1 MSSNQKGTAK
11 PYVKFISGSATG
23 VTGSAHL
30 VRFKNYGILLDC
42 GLEQGHDI
50 MTDYQANKDFLHK
63 IRVKD
68 IQYIILSHCH
78 IDHSGLIP
86 ALFAKGCQAHVY
98 VPVGSKP
105 LLRLLWADSLKIH
118 QSDCL
123 KLQKKHGHNFAP
135 FFTENDIDIALG
147 RCIEINLDEETA
159 LNQDV
164 KFKYLSA
171 GHIIYSAQ
179 IYLELHQGYQ
189 IYRVGYTGDIGG
201 LTPRPF
207 VLSRQSMPFCNL
219 MIGECT
225 YNTPTRPNN
234 AKDRDKDIEKI
245 AAVVQDSSKVLFPT
259 FSLQRTQ
266 ELLQVL
272 YTMWKYKWLDNSI
285 QIYLDSPLASR
296 INDAWPETTIWKT
309 INKNWPNLHVIQDP
323 EDSRVLQASSQRC
336 IIISASGFL
345 NGGRILGHLTTALPD
360 PKATVMFIGYA
371 GENNLASKIKANE
384 PVVEINGAWV
394 ENKAKIVELRS
405 FSSHASYEE
414 LMAYYTEIP
423 YNKICLVHGE
433 MNGKVE
439 FAKSLKDMLTFNGKS
454 SRVIAVN
461 ADTKIYI

>member
-78 IDHSGLIP
+78 VDHSGLIP

-98 VPVGSKP
+98 VPAGSTP

-123 KLQKKHGHNFAP
+123 KLQKKHGRKFAP
-135 FFTENDIDIALG
+135 FFTEDDIDTALG
-147 RCIEINLDEETA
+147 RCIEIGFNEETA

-164 KFKYLSA
+164 KFEYFSA

-207 VLSRQSMPFCNL
+207 TLSRQSMPFCDL
-219 MIGECT
+219 TIGECT
-225 YNTPTRPNN
+225 YNTPTRPNSV
-234 AKDRDKDIEKI
+234 KDRPKDVEKI
-245 AAVVQDSSKVLFPT
+245 ISVVNESHKILFPC

-266 ELLQVL
+266 ELLLNL
-272 YTMWKYKWLDNSI
+272 YMLWEMKDLPDI
-285 QIYLDSPLASR
+285 PVYLDSPLAIKICNLWPDVELWDDVMNWKNLKF
-296 INDAWPETTIWKT
+296 INEVA
-309 INKNWPNLHVIQDP
+309 
-323 EDSRVLQASSQRC
+323 DSKALQMSNEHC
-336 IIISASGFL
+336 IIVSASGFL
-345 NGGRILGHLTTALPD
+345 NGGRVLSHL
-360 PKATVMFIGYA
+360 ATVLPNGNNTIMFIGYA
-371 GENNLASKIKANE
+371 GEQNLASRIKANE
-384 PVVEINGAWV
+384 PFVEVNSVVI

-439 FAKSLKDMLTFNGKS
+439 FAKTLKNKLASNGKS
-454 SRVIAVN
+454 ARVIAVN

>member
-78 IDHSGLIP
+78 VDHSGLIP

-98 VPVGSKP
+98 VPTGSIP

-123 KLQKKHGHNFAP
+123 KLQKKHGRKFAP
-135 FFTENDIDIALG
+135 FFTEDDIDTALG
-147 RCIEINLDEETA
+147 RCIEIGFNEETA

-164 KFKYLSA
+164 KFEYFSA

-207 VLSRQSMPFCNL
+207 TTPRQSMPFCNL
-219 MIGECT
+219 TIGECT
-225 YNTPTRPNN
+225 YNTPTRPNSV
-234 AKDRDKDIEKI
+234 KDRPKDVEKI
-245 AAVVQDSSKVLFPT
+245 ISVVNESHKILFPC

-266 ELLQVL
+266 ELLLNL
-272 YTMWKYKWLDNSI
+272 YMLWEMKDLPDI
-285 QIYLDSPLASR
+285 PVYLDSPLAIKICNLWPDVELWDEVMNWKNLKF
-296 INDAWPETTIWKT
+296 INEVT
-309 INKNWPNLHVIQDP
+309 
-323 EDSRVLQASSQRC
+323 DSKALQMSNEHC
-336 IIISASGFL
+336 IIVSASGFL
-345 NGGRILGHLTTALPD
+345 NGGRVLSHLTTVLPNGNN
-360 PKATVMFIGYA
+360 TIMFIGYA
-371 GENNLASKIKANE
+371 GEQNLASRIKANE
-384 PVVEINGAWV
+384 PFVEVNGVVI

-414 LMAYYTEIP
+414 LMDYYTEIP

-439 FAKSLKDMLTFNGKS
+439 FAKTLKNKLASNGKS
-454 SRVIAVN
+454 ARVIAVN

>member
-78 IDHSGLIP
+78 VDHSGLIP

-98 VPVGSKP
+98 VPTGSIP
-105 LLRLLWADSLKIH
+105 LLRILWADSLKIH

-123 KLQKKHGHNFAP
+123 KLQKKHGRKFAP
-135 FFTENDIDIALG
+135 FFTEDDVDTALG
-147 RCIEINLDEETA
+147 RCIEIGFNEETA

-164 KFKYLSA
+164 KFEYFSA

-207 VLSRQSMPFCNL
+207 TTPRQSMPFCNL
-219 MIGECT
+219 TIGECT
-225 YNTPTRPNN
+225 YNTPTRPNSV
-234 AKDRDKDIEKI
+234 KDRPKDVEKI
-245 AAVVQDSSKVLFPT
+245 ISVVNESHKILFPC

-266 ELLQVL
+266 ELLLNL
-272 YTMWKYKWLDNSI
+272 YMLWEMKDLPDI
-285 QIYLDSPLASR
+285 PVYLDSPLA
-296 INDAWPETTIWKT
+296 IKICNMWPDIELWDEVMNWK
-309 INKNWPNLHVIQDP
+309 NLKFISEVT
-323 EDSRVLQASSQRC
+323 DSKSLQMSNEHC
-336 IIISASGFL
+336 IIVSASGFL
-345 NGGRILGHLTTALPD
+345 NGGRVLNHLTTVLPNENN
-360 PKATVMFIGYA
+360 TIMFIGYA
-371 GENNLASKIKANE
+371 GEQNLASRIKSNE
-384 PVVEINGAWV
+384 PFVEVNGVVI

-414 LMAYYTEIP
+414 LMDYYTEIP

-439 FAKSLKDMLTFNGKS
+439 FAKTLKDKLASNGKS
-454 SRVIAVN
+454 ARVIAVN

>member
-30 VRFKNYGILLDC
+30 IRFKNYGILLDC

-50 MTDYQANKDFLHK
+50 MTDYQANKNFLHK

-78 IDHSGLIP
+78 VDHSGLIP

-98 VPVGSKP
+98 VPTGSIP

-123 KLQKKHGHNFAP
+123 KLQKKHGRKFAP
-135 FFTENDIDIALG
+135 FFTEDDIDTALG
-147 RCIEINLDEETA
+147 RCIEIGFNEETA

-164 KFKYLSA
+164 KFEYFSA

-189 IYRVGYTGDIGG
+189 IYRVGYSGDVGG

-207 VLSRQSMPFCNL
+207 TMPRQSMPFCDL

-225 YNTPTRPNN
+225 YNTPTRPNSI
-234 AKDRDKDIEKI
+234 KDRPKDVEKI
-245 AAVVQDSSKVLFPT
+245 ISVVNESHKILFPC

-266 ELLQVL
+266 ELLLNL
-272 YTMWKYKWLDNSI
+272 YMLWEMKDLPDI
-285 QIYLDSPLASR
+285 PVYLDSPLAIKICNLWPDVELWDDVMNWKNLKF
-296 INDAWPETTIWKT
+296 INEVT
-309 INKNWPNLHVIQDP
+309 
-323 EDSRVLQASSQRC
+323 DSKALQMSNEHC
-336 IIISASGFL
+336 IIVSASGFL
-345 NGGRILGHLTTALPD
+345 NGGRVLSHLTTVLPNGNN
-360 PKATVMFIGYA
+360 TIMFIGYA
-371 GENNLASKIKANE
+371 GEQNLASRIKANE
-384 PVVEINGAWV
+384 PFVEVNSVVI

-439 FAKSLKDMLTFNGKS
+439 FAKTLKNKLASNGKS
-454 SRVIAVN
+454 ARVIAVN

>member
-78 IDHSGLIP
+78 VDHSGLIP

-98 VPVGSKP
+98 VPTGSIP
-105 LLRLLWADSLKIH
+105 LLRLLWGDSLKIH

-123 KLQKKHGHNFAP
+123 KLQKKHGRKFAP
-135 FFTENDIDIALG
+135 FFTEDDIDTALG
-147 RCIEINLDEETA
+147 RCIEIGFNEETA

-164 KFKYLSA
+164 KFEYLSA
-171 GHIIYSAQ
+171 GHILYSAQ

-189 IYRVGYTGDIGG
+189 VYRVGYTGDIGG
-201 LTPRPF
+201 FTPRPF
-207 VLSRQSMPFCNL
+207 TTPRQSMPFCDL
-219 MIGECT
+219 TIGECT
-225 YNTPTRPNN
+225 YNTPTRPNSV
-234 AKDRDKDIEKI
+234 KDRPKDVEKI
-245 AAVVQDSSKVLFPT
+245 ISVINESHKILFPC

-266 ELLQVL
+266 ELLLNL
-272 YTMWKYKWLDNSI
+272 YMLWDMKDLPDI
-285 QIYLDSPLASR
+285 PVYLDSPLA
-296 INDAWPETTIWKT
+296 IKICNMWPDIELWDEVMNWK
-309 INKNWPNLHVIQDP
+309 NLKFISEVT
-323 EDSRVLQASSQRC
+323 DSKALQMSNEHC
-336 IIISASGFL
+336 IIVSASGFL
-345 NGGRILGHLTTALPD
+345 NGGRVLNHLTTVLPN
-360 PKATVMFIGYA
+360 KNNTIMFIGYA
-371 GENNLASKIKANE
+371 GENNLASRIKSNE
-384 PVVEINGAWV
+384 PFVEVNGVVI

-405 FSSHASYEE
+405 FSSHARYEE
-414 LMAYYTEIP
+414 LMDYYTEIP

-433 MNGKVE
+433 MNGKVA
-439 FAKSLKDMLTFNGKS
+439 FAKSLKNKLASNGKS
-454 SRVIAVN
+454 ARVIAVN

>member
-11 PYVKFISGSATG
+11 PYVKFISGSATS

-78 IDHSGLIP
+78 VDHSGLIP

-98 VPVGSKP
+98 VPTGSTP

-123 KLQKKHGHNFAP
+123 KLQKKHGHKFAP
-135 FFTENDIDIALG
+135 FFTEDDIDTALG
-147 RCIEINLDEETA
+147 RCIEIGFNEETA

-164 KFKYLSA
+164 KFEYLSA
-171 GHIIYSAQ
+171 GHILYSAQ

-201 LTPRPF
+201 FTPRPF
-207 VLSRQSMPFCNL
+207 TTPRQSMPFCDL
-219 MIGECT
+219 TIGECT
-225 YNTPTRPNN
+225 YNTPTRPNSV
-234 AKDRDKDIEKI
+234 KDRPKDVEKI
-245 AAVVQDSSKVLFPT
+245 ISVVNESHKILFPC

-266 ELLQVL
+266 ELLLNL
-272 YTMWKYKWLDNSI
+272 YKLWEMKDLPDI
-285 QIYLDSPLASR
+285 PVYLDSPLA
-296 INDAWPETTIWKT
+296 IKICNMWPDIELWDDVMNWK
-309 INKNWPNLHVIQDP
+309 NLKFVNEIT
-323 EDSRVLQASSQRC
+323 DSKALQMSNEHC
-336 IIISASGFL
+336 IIVSASGFL
-345 NGGRILGHLTTALPD
+345 NGGRVLSHLTTVLPNGNN
-360 PKATVMFIGYA
+360 TIMFIGYA
-371 GENNLASKIKANE
+371 GEQNLASRIKANE
-384 PVVEINGAWV
+384 PFVEVNGVVI

-414 LMAYYTEIP
+414 LMDYYTEIP

-439 FAKSLKDMLTFNGKS
+439 FAKALKDKLASYGKS
-454 SRVIAVN
+454 ARVIAVN

>member
-78 IDHSGLIP
+78 VDHSGLIP

-98 VPVGSKP
+98 VPTGSIP

-123 KLQKKHGHNFAP
+123 KLQKKHGRKFAP
-135 FFTENDIDIALG
+135 FFTEDDIDTALG
-147 RCIEINLDEETA
+147 RCIEIGFNEETA

-164 KFKYLSA
+164 KFEYLSA

-179 IYLELHQGYQ
+179 VYLELHQGYQ

-201 LTPRPF
+201 ITPRPF
-207 VLSRQSMPFCNL
+207 TTPRQSMPFCNL
-219 MIGECT
+219 TIGECT
-225 YNTPTRPNN
+225 YNTPTRPNSV
-234 AKDRDKDIEKI
+234 KDRPKDVEKI
-245 AAVVQDSSKVLFPT
+245 ISVVNESHKILFPC

-266 ELLQVL
+266 ELLLNL
-272 YTMWKYKWLDNSI
+272 YMLWEMKDLPDI
-285 QIYLDSPLASR
+285 PVYLDSPLAIKICNMWPDVELWDEVMNWKNLKF
-296 INDAWPETTIWKT
+296 INEVT
-309 INKNWPNLHVIQDP
+309 
-323 EDSRVLQASSQRC
+323 DSKALQMSNEHC
-336 IIISASGFL
+336 IIVSASGFL
-345 NGGRILGHLTTALPD
+345 NGGRVLSHLTTVLPNQNN
-360 PKATVMFIGYA
+360 TIMFIGYA

-384 PVVEINGAWV
+384 PVVEVNGVLV

-414 LMAYYTEIP
+414 LMDYYTEIP

-439 FAKSLKDMLTFNGKS
+439 FAKALKNKLASNGKS
-454 SRVIAVN
+454 ARVIAVN

>member
-78 IDHSGLIP
+78 VDHSGLIP

-98 VPVGSKP
+98 VPTGSIP

-123 KLQKKHGHNFAP
+123 KLQKKHGRKFAP
-135 FFTENDIDIALG
+135 FFTEDDIDTALR
-147 RCIEINLDEETA
+147 RCIEINFNEEIA

-164 KFKYLSA
+164 KFEYLSA
-171 GHIIYSAQ
+171 GHILYSAQ

-201 LTPRPF
+201 FTPRPF
-207 VLSRQSMPFCNL
+207 TTPRQSMPFCDL
-219 MIGECT
+219 TIGECT
-225 YNTPTRPNN
+225 YNTPTRPNSV
-234 AKDRDKDIEKI
+234 KDRPKDVEKI
-245 AAVVQDSSKVLFPT
+245 ISVVNESHKILFPC

-266 ELLQVL
+266 ELLLNL
-272 YTMWKYKWLDNSI
+272 YMLWEMKDLPDI
-285 QIYLDSPLASR
+285 PVYLDSPLAIKICNMWPDVELWDEVMNWKNLKF
-296 INDAWPETTIWKT
+296 INEVT
-309 INKNWPNLHVIQDP
+309 
-323 EDSRVLQASSQRC
+323 DSKALQMSNEHC
-336 IIISASGFL
+336 IIVSASGFL
-345 NGGRILGHLTTALPD
+345 NGGRVLSHLTTVLPNGNN
-360 PKATVMFIGYA
+360 TIMFIGYA
-371 GENNLASKIKANE
+371 GEQNLASRIKANE
-384 PVVEINGAWV
+384 PFVEVNGVVI

-439 FAKSLKDMLTFNGKS
+439 FAKTLKDKLASNGKS
-454 SRVIAVN
+454 ARVIAVN

>member
-78 IDHSGLIP
+78 VDHSGLIP

-98 VPVGSKP
+98 VPTGSIP

-123 KLQKKHGHNFAP
+123 KLQKKHGRKFAP
-135 FFTENDIDIALG
+135 FFTEDDVDTALG
-147 RCIEINLDEETA
+147 RCIEIGFNEEIA

-164 KFKYLSA
+164 KFEYLSA

-201 LTPRPF
+201 FTPRPF
-207 VLSRQSMPFCNL
+207 TAPRQSMPFCDL
-219 MIGECT
+219 TIGECT
-225 YNTPTRPNN
+225 YNTPTRPNSV
-234 AKDRDKDIEKI
+234 KDRPKDVEKI
-245 AAVVQDSSKVLFPT
+245 ISVVNESHKILFPC

-266 ELLQVL
+266 ELLLNL
-272 YTMWKYKWLDNSI
+272 YMLWEMKDLPDI
-285 QIYLDSPLASR
+285 PVYLDSPLA
-296 INDAWPETTIWKT
+296 IKICNMWPDVELWDDVMNWK
-309 INKNWPNLHVIQDP
+309 NLKFISEVT
-323 EDSRVLQASSQRC
+323 DSKALQMSNEHC
-336 IIISASGFL
+336 IIVSASGFL
-345 NGGRILGHLTTALPD
+345 NGGRVLSHLTTVLPNENN
-360 PKATVMFIGYA
+360 TIMFIGYA

-384 PVVEINGAWV
+384 PVVEINGVLV

-414 LMAYYTEIP
+414 LMDYYTEIP

-433 MNGKVE
+433 KNGKVE
-439 FAKSLKDMLTFNGKS
+439 FAKTLKDKLASNGKS
-454 SRVIAVN
+454 ARVIAVN

>member
-11 PYVKFISGSATG
+11 PYAKFISGSATG

-78 IDHSGLIP
+78 VDHSGLIP

-98 VPVGSKP
+98 VPTGSTH

-123 KLQKKHGHNFAP
+123 KLQKKHGRKFAP
-135 FFTENDIDIALG
+135 FFTEDDIDTALG
-147 RCIEINLDEETA
+147 RCIEIGFNEETA

-164 KFKYLSA
+164 KFEYLSA

-201 LTPRPF
+201 ITPRPF
-207 VLSRQSMPFCNL
+207 TAPRQPMPFCNL

-225 YNTPTRPNN
+225 YNTPTRPNSV
-234 AKDRDKDIEKI
+234 KDRPKDVEKI
-245 AAVVQDSSKVLFPT
+245 ISVVNESHKILFPC

-266 ELLQVL
+266 ELLLNL
-272 YTMWKYKWLDNSI
+272 YMLWEMKDLPDI
-285 QIYLDSPLASR
+285 PVYLDSPLAIKICNIWPDVELWDDVMNWKNLKF
-296 INDAWPETTIWKT
+296 INEVT
-309 INKNWPNLHVIQDP
+309 
-323 EDSRVLQASSQRC
+323 DSKALQMSNEHC

-345 NGGRILGHLTTALPD
+345 NGGRVLNHLTTVLPNENN
-360 PKATVMFIGYA
+360 TIMFIGYA
-371 GENNLASKIKANE
+371 GEQNLASRIKANE
-384 PVVEINGAWV
+384 PFVEVNGVVI

-414 LMAYYTEIP
+414 LMDYYTEIP

-439 FAKSLKDMLTFNGKS
+439 FAKTLKDKLASNGKS
-454 SRVIAVN
+454 ARVIAVN

>member
-78 IDHSGLIP
+78 VDHSGLIP

-98 VPVGSKP
+98 VPTGSIP

-123 KLQKKHGHNFAP
+123 KLQKKHGGKFAP
-135 FFTENDIDIALG
+135 FFTEDDIDTALG
-147 RCIEINLDEETA
+147 RCIEIGFNEETA

-164 KFKYLSA
+164 KFEYLSA
-171 GHIIYSAQ
+171 EHIIYSAQ

-201 LTPRPF
+201 ITPRPF
-207 VLSRQSMPFCNL
+207 TTPRQPMPFCNL
-219 MIGECT
+219 MVGECT
-225 YNTPTRPNN
+225 YNVPTRPNSV
-234 AKDRDKDIEKI
+234 KDRTKDVEKI
-245 AAVVQDSSKVLFPT
+245 ISVVNESHKILFPC

-266 ELLQVL
+266 ELLLNL
-272 YTMWKYKWLDNSI
+272 YMLWEMKDLPDI
-285 QIYLDSPLASR
+285 PVYLDSPLAIKICNLWPDVELWDDVMNWKNLKF
-296 INDAWPETTIWKT
+296 INEVT
-309 INKNWPNLHVIQDP
+309 
-323 EDSRVLQASSQRC
+323 DSKALQMSNEHC
-336 IIISASGFL
+336 IIVSASGFL
-345 NGGRILGHLTTALPD
+345 NGGRVLSHL
-360 PKATVMFIGYA
+360 ATVLPNQNNTIMFIGYS

-384 PVVEINGAWV
+384 PVVEVNGVLV

-414 LMAYYTEIP
+414 LMDYYTEIL

-439 FAKSLKDMLTFNGKS
+439 FAKTLKDKLASNGKS
-454 SRVIAVN
+454 ARVIAVN

>member
-78 IDHSGLIP
+78 VDHSGLIP

-98 VPVGSKP
+98 VPTGSIP

-123 KLQKKHGHNFAP
+123 KLQKKHGRKFAP
-135 FFTENDIDIALG
+135 FFTEDDVDTALS
-147 RCIEINLDEETA
+147 RCIEINFNEETA
-159 LNQDV
+159 LNQAV
-164 KFKYLSA
+164 KFEYLSA
-171 GHIIYSAQ
+171 GHILYSAQ

-201 LTPRPF
+201 FTPRPF
-207 VLSRQSMPFCNL
+207 TTPRQSMPFCDL
-219 MIGECT
+219 TIGECT
-225 YNTPTRPNN
+225 YNTPTRPNSV
-234 AKDRDKDIEKI
+234 KDRPKDIEKI
-245 AAVVQDSSKVLFPT
+245 ISVVNESHKILFPC

-266 ELLQVL
+266 ELLLNL
-272 YTMWKYKWLDNSI
+272 YMLWEMKDLPDI
-285 QIYLDSPLASR
+285 PVYLDSPLA
-296 INDAWPETTIWKT
+296 IKICNMWPDVELWDDVMNWK
-309 INKNWPNLHVIQDP
+309 NLKFVNEIT
-323 EDSRVLQASSQRC
+323 DSKALQMSNEHC
-336 IIISASGFL
+336 IIVSASGFL
-345 NGGRILGHLTTALPD
+345 NGGRVLNHLTTVLPNENN
-360 PKATVMFIGYA
+360 TIMFIGYA

-384 PVVEINGAWV
+384 PFVEVNGVVI

-414 LMAYYTEIP
+414 LIDYYTEIP

-439 FAKSLKDMLTFNGKS
+439 FAKALKDKLASNGKS
-454 SRVIAVN
+454 ARVIAVN

>member
-78 IDHSGLIP
+78 VDHSGLIP

-98 VPVGSKP
+98 VPAGSTP

-123 KLQKKHGHNFAP
+123 KLQKKHGRKFAP
-135 FFTENDIDIALG
+135 FFTEDDIDTALG
-147 RCIEINLDEETA
+147 RCIEIGFNEETA

-164 KFKYLSA
+164 KFEYFSA

-207 VLSRQSMPFCNL
+207 TLSRQSMPFCDL
-219 MIGECT
+219 TIGECT
-225 YNTPTRPNN
+225 YNTPTRPNSV
-234 AKDRDKDIEKI
+234 KDRPKDVEKI
-245 AAVVQDSSKVLFPT
+245 ISVVNESHKILFPC

-266 ELLQVL
+266 ELLLNL
-272 YTMWKYKWLDNSI
+272 YMLWEMKDLPDI
-285 QIYLDSPLASR
+285 PVYLDSPLAIKICNLWPDVELWDDVMNWKNLKF
-296 INDAWPETTIWKT
+296 INEVT
-309 INKNWPNLHVIQDP
+309 
-323 EDSRVLQASSQRC
+323 DSKALQMSNEHC
-336 IIISASGFL
+336 IIVSASGFL
-345 NGGRILGHLTTALPD
+345 NGGRVLSHLTTVLPNGNN
-360 PKATVMFIGYA
+360 TIMFIGYA
-371 GENNLASKIKANE
+371 GEQNLASRIKANE
-384 PVVEINGAWV
+384 PFVEVNSVVI

-439 FAKSLKDMLTFNGKS
+439 FAKTLKNKLASNGKS
-454 SRVIAVN
+454 ARVIAVN

>member
-1 MSSNQKGTAK
+1 MTSNQKGTAK

-78 IDHSGLIP
+78 VDHSGLIP

-98 VPVGSKP
+98 VPIGSTP

-123 KLQKKHGHNFAP
+123 KLQKKHGRKFAP
-135 FFTENDIDIALG
+135 FFTEDDIDTALG
-147 RCIEINLDEETA
+147 RCIEIGFNEETA

-164 KFKYLSA
+164 KFEYFSA

-201 LTPRPF
+201 FTPRPF
-207 VLSRQSMPFCNL
+207 TIPRQSMPFCDL
-219 MIGECT
+219 TIGECT
-225 YNTPTRPNN
+225 YNTPTRPNSV
-234 AKDRDKDIEKI
+234 KDRPKDVEKI
-245 AAVVQDSSKVLFPT
+245 ITVVNESHKILFPC

-266 ELLQVL
+266 ELLLNL
-272 YTMWKYKWLDNSI
+272 YMLWEMKDLPDI
-285 QIYLDSPLASR
+285 PVYLDSPLAIKICNLWPDVELWDEVMNWKNLKF
-296 INDAWPETTIWKT
+296 INEVT
-309 INKNWPNLHVIQDP
+309 
-323 EDSRVLQASSQRC
+323 DSKALQMSNEHC
-336 IIISASGFL
+336 IIVSASGFL
-345 NGGRILGHLTTALPD
+345 NGGRVLSHLTTVLPNGNN
-360 PKATVMFIGYA
+360 TIMFIGYA
-371 GENNLASKIKANE
+371 GEQNLASRIKANE
-384 PVVEINGAWV
+384 PFVEVNGVVI

-414 LMAYYTEIP
+414 LMDYYTEIP

-439 FAKSLKDMLTFNGKS
+439 FAKTLKDKLASNGKS
-454 SRVIAVN
+454 ARVIAVN

>member
-78 IDHSGLIP
+78 VDHSGLIP

-98 VPVGSKP
+98 VPTGSIP

-123 KLQKKHGHNFAP
+123 KLQKKHGRKFAP
-135 FFTENDIDIALG
+135 FFTEDDIDTALG
-147 RCIEINLDEETA
+147 RCIEIGFNEETA

-164 KFKYLSA
+164 KFEYLSA

-179 IYLELHQGYQ
+179 IYLELRQGYQ
-189 IYRVGYTGDIGG
+189 VYRVGYSGDVGG

-225 YNTPTRPNN
+225 YNTPTRPNSV
-234 AKDRDKDIEKI
+234 KDRPKDVEKI
-245 AAVVQDSSKVLFPT
+245 ISVVNESHKILFPC

-266 ELLQVL
+266 ELLLNL
-272 YTMWKYKWLDNSI
+272 YMLWEMKDLPDI
-285 QIYLDSPLASR
+285 PVYLDSPLA
-296 INDAWPETTIWKT
+296 IKICNMWPDVELWDDVMNWK
-309 INKNWPNLHVIQDP
+309 NLKFVNEIT
-323 EDSRVLQASSQRC
+323 DSKALQMSNEHC
-336 IIISASGFL
+336 IIVSASGFL
-345 NGGRILGHLTTALPD
+345 NGGRVLSHLTTVLPNGNN
-360 PKATVMFIGYA
+360 TIMFIGYA
-371 GENNLASKIKANE
+371 GEQNLASRIKANE
-384 PVVEINGAWV
+384 PFVEVNGVVI

-414 LMAYYTEIP
+414 LMDYYTEIP

-439 FAKSLKDMLTFNGKS
+439 FAKTLKDKLASNGKS
-454 SRVIAVN
+454 ARVIAVN

>member
-30 VRFKNYGILLDC
+30 VRFENYGILLDC

-68 IQYIILSHCH
+68 IHYIILSHCH
-78 IDHSGLIP
+78 VDHSGLIP

-98 VPVGSKP
+98 VPTGSVP

-123 KLQKKHGHNFAP
+123 KLQKKHGRKFAP
-135 FFTENDIDIALG
+135 FFTEDDIDTALG
-147 RCIEINLDEETA
+147 RCIEIGFNEETA

-164 KFKYLSA
+164 KFEYLSA

-201 LTPRPF
+201 FTPRPF
-207 VLSRQSMPFCNL
+207 TVPRQSMPFCNL
-219 MIGECT
+219 TIGECT
-225 YNTPTRPNN
+225 YNTPTRPNSV
-234 AKDRDKDIEKI
+234 KDRPKDVEKI
-245 AAVVQDSSKVLFPT
+245 ISVVNESHKILFPC

-266 ELLQVL
+266 ELLLNL
-272 YTMWKYKWLDNSI
+272 YMLWEMKDLPDI
-285 QIYLDSPLASR
+285 PVYLDSPLA
-296 INDAWPETTIWKT
+296 IKICNMWPDVELWDDVMNWK
-309 INKNWPNLHVIQDP
+309 NLKFVNEIT
-323 EDSRVLQASSQRC
+323 DSKALQMSNEHC
-336 IIISASGFL
+336 IIVSASGFL
-345 NGGRILGHLTTALPD
+345 NGGRVLSHLTTVLPNQNN
-360 PKATVMFIGYA
+360 TIMFIGYA
-371 GENNLASKIKANE
+371 GEQNLASRIKSNE
-384 PVVEINGAWV
+384 PFVEVNGVVI

-414 LMAYYTEIP
+414 LMDYYTEIP

-439 FAKSLKDMLTFNGKS
+439 FAKALKDKLASNGKS
-454 SRVIAVN
+454 ARVIAVN

>member
-68 IQYIILSHCH
+68 IHYIILSHCH
-78 IDHSGLIP
+78 VDHSGLIP

-98 VPVGSKP
+98 VPTGLIP

-123 KLQKKHGHNFAP
+123 KLQKKHGRKFAP
-135 FFTENDIDIALG
+135 FFTEDDVDTALG
-147 RCIEINLDEETA
+147 RCIEINFNEETA

-164 KFKYLSA
+164 KFEYFSA
-171 GHIIYSAQ
+171 GHILYSAQ

-201 LTPRPF
+201 FTPRPF
-207 VLSRQSMPFCNL
+207 TTPRQSMPFCDL
-219 MIGECT
+219 TIGECT
-225 YNTPTRPNN
+225 YNTPTRPNSV
-234 AKDRDKDIEKI
+234 KDRPKDIEKI
-245 AAVVQDSSKVLFPT
+245 ISVVNESHKILFPC

-266 ELLQVL
+266 ELLLNL
-272 YTMWKYKWLDNSI
+272 YMLWEMKDLPDI
-285 QIYLDSPLASR
+285 PVYLDSPLA
-296 INDAWPETTIWKT
+296 IKICNMWPDVELWDDVMNWK
-309 INKNWPNLHVIQDP
+309 NLKFVNEIT
-323 EDSRVLQASSQRC
+323 DSKALQMSDEHC
-336 IIISASGFL
+336 IIVSASGFL
-345 NGGRILGHLTTALPD
+345 NGGRVLSHLTTVLPNENN
-360 PKATVMFIGYA
+360 TIMFIGYA

-384 PVVEINGAWV
+384 PIVEVNGVLV

-414 LMAYYTEIP
+414 LMEYYTEIP

-439 FAKSLKDMLTFNGKS
+439 FAKALKDKLASNGKS
-454 SRVIAVN
+454 ARVIAVN

>member
-78 IDHSGLIP
+78 VDHSGLIP

-98 VPVGSKP
+98 VPTGSIP

-123 KLQKKHGHNFAP
+123 KLQKKHGRKFAP
-135 FFTENDIDIALG
+135 FFTEDDIDTALR
-147 RCIEINLDEETA
+147 RCIEINFNEEIA

-164 KFKYLSA
+164 KFEYLSA
-171 GHIIYSAQ
+171 GHILYSAQ

-201 LTPRPF
+201 FTPRPF
-207 VLSRQSMPFCNL
+207 TTPRQSMPFCDL
-219 MIGECT
+219 TIGECT
-225 YNTPTRPNN
+225 YNTPTRPNSV
-234 AKDRDKDIEKI
+234 KDRPKDVEKI
-245 AAVVQDSSKVLFPT
+245 ISVVNESHKILFPC

-266 ELLQVL
+266 ELLLNL
-272 YTMWKYKWLDNSI
+272 YMLWEMKDLPDI
-285 QIYLDSPLASR
+285 PVYLDSPLAIKICNMWPDVELWDEVMNWKNLKF
-296 INDAWPETTIWKT
+296 INEVT
-309 INKNWPNLHVIQDP
+309 
-323 EDSRVLQASSQRC
+323 DSKALQMSNEHC
-336 IIISASGFL
+336 IIVSASGFL
-345 NGGRILGHLTTALPD
+345 NGGRVLSHLTTVLPNGNN
-360 PKATVMFIGYA
+360 TIMFIGYA
-371 GENNLASKIKANE
+371 GEQNLASRIKANE
-384 PVVEINGAWV
+384 PFVEVNGVVI

-414 LMAYYTEIP
+414 LMDYYTEIP

-439 FAKSLKDMLTFNGKS
+439 FAKTLKDKLASNGKS
-454 SRVIAVN
+454 ARVIAVN

>member
-78 IDHSGLIP
+78 VDHSGLIP

-98 VPVGSKP
+98 VPTGSIP

-123 KLQKKHGHNFAP
+123 KLQKKHGRKFAP
-135 FFTENDIDIALG
+135 FFTEDDIDTALR
-147 RCIEINLDEETA
+147 RCIEINFNEEIA

-164 KFKYLSA
+164 KFEYLSA
-171 GHIIYSAQ
+171 GHILYSAQ

-201 LTPRPF
+201 FTPRPF
-207 VLSRQSMPFCNL
+207 TTPRQSMPFCDL
-219 MIGECT
+219 TIGECT
-225 YNTPTRPNN
+225 YNTPTRPNSV
-234 AKDRDKDIEKI
+234 KDRPKDVEKI
-245 AAVVQDSSKVLFPT
+245 ISVVNESHKILFPC

-266 ELLQVL
+266 ELLLNL
-272 YTMWKYKWLDNSI
+272 YMLWEMKDLPDI
-285 QIYLDSPLASR
+285 PVYLDSPLA
-296 INDAWPETTIWKT
+296 IKICNMWPDIELWDEVMNWK
-309 INKNWPNLHVIQDP
+309 NLKFISEVT
-323 EDSRVLQASSQRC
+323 DSKSLQMSNEHC
-336 IIISASGFL
+336 IIVSASGFL
-345 NGGRILGHLTTALPD
+345 NGGRVLNHLTTVLPN
-360 PKATVMFIGYA
+360 KNNTIMFIGYA
-371 GENNLASKIKANE
+371 GEQNLASRIKSNE
-384 PVVEINGAWV
+384 PFVEVNGVVI

-414 LMAYYTEIP
+414 LMDYYTEIP

-439 FAKSLKDMLTFNGKS
+439 FAKALKDKLASNGKS
-454 SRVIAVN
+454 ARVIAVN

>member
-68 IQYIILSHCH
+68 IHYIILSHCH
-78 IDHSGLIP
+78 VDHSGLIP

-98 VPVGSKP
+98 VPTGSIP

-123 KLQKKHGHNFAP
+123 KLQKKHGRKFAP
-135 FFTENDIDIALG
+135 FFTEDDIDTALG
-147 RCIEINLDEETA
+147 RCIEIGFNEETA

-164 KFKYLSA
+164 KFEYLSA

-201 LTPRPF
+201 FTPRPF
-207 VLSRQSMPFCNL
+207 TVPRQSMPFCNL
-219 MIGECT
+219 TIGECT
-225 YNTPTRPNN
+225 YNTPTRPNSV
-234 AKDRDKDIEKI
+234 KDRPKDVEKI
-245 AAVVQDSSKVLFPT
+245 ISVVNESHKILFPC

-266 ELLQVL
+266 ELLLNL
-272 YTMWKYKWLDNSI
+272 YMLWEMKDLPDI
-285 QIYLDSPLASR
+285 PVYLDSPLA
-296 INDAWPETTIWKT
+296 IKICNMWPDVELWDDVMNWK
-309 INKNWPNLHVIQDP
+309 NLKFVNEIT
-323 EDSRVLQASSQRC
+323 DSKALQMSDEHC
-336 IIISASGFL
+336 IIVSASGFL
-345 NGGRILGHLTTALPD
+345 NGGRVLNHLTTVLPNQNN
-360 PKATVMFIGYA
+360 TIMFIGYA
-371 GENNLASKIKANE
+371 GEQNLASRIKSNE
-384 PVVEINGAWV
+384 PFVEVNGVVI

-414 LMAYYTEIP
+414 LMGYYTEIP

-439 FAKSLKDMLTFNGKS
+439 FAKSLKNKLASNGKS
-454 SRVIAVN
+454 ARVIAVN

>member
-78 IDHSGLIP
+78 VDHSGLIP

-98 VPVGSKP
+98 VPTGSIP

-123 KLQKKHGHNFAP
+123 KLQKKHGRKFAP
-135 FFTENDIDIALG
+135 FFTEDDVDTALG
-147 RCIEINLDEETA
+147 RCIEIGFNEEIA

-164 KFKYLSA
+164 KFEYLSA
-171 GHIIYSAQ
+171 GHILYSAQ

-201 LTPRPF
+201 FTPRPF
-207 VLSRQSMPFCNL
+207 TTPRQSMPFCDL
-219 MIGECT
+219 TIGECT
-225 YNTPTRPNN
+225 YNTPTRPNSV
-234 AKDRDKDIEKI
+234 KDRPKDIEKI
-245 AAVVQDSSKVLFPT
+245 ISVVNESHKILFPC

-266 ELLQVL
+266 ELLLNL
-272 YTMWKYKWLDNSI
+272 YMLWETKDLPDI
-285 QIYLDSPLASR
+285 PVYLDSPLAIKICNMWPDVELWDEVMNWKNLKF
-296 INDAWPETTIWKT
+296 INEVT
-309 INKNWPNLHVIQDP
+309 
-323 EDSRVLQASSQRC
+323 DSKALQMSNEHC
-336 IIISASGFL
+336 IIVSASGFL
-345 NGGRILGHLTTALPD
+345 NGGRVLSHLTTVLPNGNN
-360 PKATVMFIGYA
+360 TIMFIGYA
-371 GENNLASKIKANE
+371 GEQNLASRIKANE
-384 PVVEINGAWV
+384 PFVEVNGAV
-394 ENKAKIVELRS
+394 IENKAKIVELRS

-414 LMAYYTEIP
+414 LMDYYTEIP

-439 FAKSLKDMLTFNGKS
+439 FAKTLKNKLASNGKS
-454 SRVIAVN
+454 ARVIAVN

>member
-78 IDHSGLIP
+78 QDHSGLIP

-98 VPVGSKP
+98 VPTGSTP

-123 KLQKKHGHNFAP
+123 KLQKKHGRKFAP
-135 FFTENDIDIALG
+135 FFAEDDVDTALS
-147 RCIEINLDEETA
+147 RCIEINFNEETA

-164 KFKYLSA
+164 KFEYFSA

-219 MIGECT
+219 TIGECT
-225 YNTPTRPNN
+225 YNTPTRPNSV
-234 AKDRDKDIEKI
+234 KDRPKDVEKI
-245 AAVVQDSSKVLFPT
+245 ITVVNESHKILFPC

-266 ELLQVL
+266 ELLLNL
-272 YTMWKYKWLDNSI
+272 YMLWEMKDLPDI
-285 QIYLDSPLASR
+285 PVYLDSPLAIKICNMWPDVELWDEVMNWKNLKF
-296 INDAWPETTIWKT
+296 INEVT
-309 INKNWPNLHVIQDP
+309 
-323 EDSRVLQASSQRC
+323 DSKALQMSNEHC
-336 IIISASGFL
+336 IIVSASGFL
-345 NGGRILGHLTTALPD
+345 NGGRVLSHLTTVLP
-360 PKATVMFIGYA
+360 KQNNTIMFIGYA

-384 PVVEINGAWV
+384 PVVEVNGVLV

-439 FAKSLKDMLTFNGKS
+439 FAKALKDKLASNGKS
-454 SRVIAVN
+454 ARVIAVN

>member
-78 IDHSGLIP
+78 VDHSGLIP
-86 ALFAKGCQAHVY
+86 ALFAKGCKAHVY
-98 VPVGSKP
+98 VPTGSIP

-123 KLQKKHGHNFAP
+123 KLQKKHGRKFAP
-135 FFTENDIDIALG
+135 FFTEDDVDTALG
-147 RCIEINLDEETA
+147 RCIEINFNEETA

-164 KFKYLSA
+164 KFEYLSA
-171 GHIIYSAQ
+171 GHILYSAQ

-201 LTPRPF
+201 FTPRPF
-207 VLSRQSMPFCNL
+207 TIPKQPMPFCDL

-225 YNTPTRPNN
+225 YNTPTRPNSI
-234 AKDRDKDIEKI
+234 KDRPKDIEKI
-245 AAVVQDSSKVLFPT
+245 IAVVNESHKILFPC

-266 ELLQVL
+266 ELLLNL
-272 YTMWKYKWLDNSI
+272 YMLWEMKDLPDI
-285 QIYLDSPLASR
+285 PVYLDSPLA
-296 INDAWPETTIWKT
+296 IKICNMWPDIELWDEVMNWK
-309 INKNWPNLHVIQDP
+309 NLKFISEVT
-323 EDSRVLQASSQRC
+323 DSKALQMSNEHC
-336 IIISASGFL
+336 IIVSASGFL
-345 NGGRILGHLTTALPD
+345 NGGRVLSHLTTVLPNENN
-360 PKATVMFIGYA
+360 TIMFIGYA

-384 PVVEINGAWV
+384 PVVEINGVLV

-414 LMAYYTEIP
+414 LMDYYTEIP

-439 FAKSLKDMLTFNGKS
+439 FAKALKDKLASNGKS
-454 SRVIAVN
+454 ARVIAVN

>member
-78 IDHSGLIP
+78 VDHSGLIP

-98 VPVGSKP
+98 VPTGSIP

-123 KLQKKHGHNFAP
+123 KLQKKHGRKFAP
-135 FFTENDIDIALG
+135 FFTEDDIDTALG
-147 RCIEINLDEETA
+147 RCIEIGFNEETA

-164 KFKYLSA
+164 KFEYFSA

-201 LTPRPF
+201 FTPRPF
-207 VLSRQSMPFCNL
+207 TIPRQSMPFCDL
-219 MIGECT
+219 TIGECT
-225 YNTPTRPNN
+225 YNTPTRPNSV
-234 AKDRDKDIEKI
+234 KDRPKDVEKI
-245 AAVVQDSSKVLFPT
+245 ITVVNESHKILFPC

-266 ELLQVL
+266 ELLLNL
-272 YTMWKYKWLDNSI
+272 YMLWEMKDLPDI
-285 QIYLDSPLASR
+285 PVYLDSPLA
-296 INDAWPETTIWKT
+296 IKICNMWPDIELWDEVMNWK
-309 INKNWPNLHVIQDP
+309 NLKFISEVT
-323 EDSRVLQASSQRC
+323 DSKSLQMSNEHC
-336 IIISASGFL
+336 IIVSASGFL
-345 NGGRILGHLTTALPD
+345 NGGRVLNHLTTVLPNENN
-360 PKATVMFIGYA
+360 TIMFIGYA
-371 GENNLASKIKANE
+371 GEQNLASRIKSNE
-384 PVVEINGAWV
+384 PFVEVNGVVI

-414 LMAYYTEIP
+414 LMDYYTEIP

-439 FAKSLKDMLTFNGKS
+439 FAKTLKDKLASNGKS
-454 SRVIAVN
+454 ARVIAVN

>member
-68 IQYIILSHCH
+68 IQYVILSHCH
-78 IDHSGLIP
+78 VDHSGLIP

-98 VPVGSKP
+98 VPTGSKP

-123 KLQKKHGHNFAP
+123 KLQKKHGRKFAT
-135 FFTENDIDIALG
+135 FFTEDDINIALG
-147 RCIEINLDEETA
+147 RCVEINFNDEIA
-159 LNQDV
+159 LNKDV

-207 VLSRQSMPFCNL
+207 TLSRQSMPFCNL
-219 MIGECT
+219 MISECT

-234 AKDRDKDIEKI
+234 VKDRGKDVEKI
-245 AAVVQDSSKVLFPT
+245 TTVVQESSKVLFPT

-272 YTMWKYKWLDNSI
+272 YAMWKDGMLDNSI
-285 QIYLDSPLASR
+285 KIYLDSPLASR
-296 INDAWPETTIWKT
+296 INDAWPETTMWKT
-309 INKNWPNLHVIQDP
+309 IKSWPNLYVIQDP
-323 EDSRVLQASSQRC
+323 EDSRALQTSSQRC

-384 PVVEINGAWV
+384 PVVEINGVQV

-414 LMAYYTEIP
+414 LMAYYINIP

-439 FAKSLKDMLTFNGKS
+439 FAKELKDKLACTGRS
-454 SRVIAVN
+454 ARVIAVN
-461 ADTKIYI
+461 EDSKIYI

>member
-78 IDHSGLIP
+78 VDHSGLIP

-98 VPVGSKP
+98 VPTGSIP

-123 KLQKKHGHNFAP
+123 KLQKKHGRKFAP
-135 FFTENDIDIALG
+135 FFTEDDVDTALG
-147 RCIEINLDEETA
+147 RCIEINFNEETA
-159 LNQDV
+159 LNQGV
-164 KFKYLSA
+164 KFEYLSA
-171 GHIIYSAQ
+171 GHILYSAQ

-201 LTPRPF
+201 FTPRPF
-207 VLSRQSMPFCNL
+207 TAPRQSMPFCDL
-219 MIGECT
+219 TIGECT
-225 YNTPTRPNN
+225 YNTPTRPNSI
-234 AKDRDKDIEKI
+234 KDRPKDIEKI
-245 AAVVQDSSKVLFPT
+245 IAVVNESHKILFPC

-266 ELLQVL
+266 ELLLNL
-272 YTMWKYKWLDNSI
+272 YMLWEMKDLPDI
-285 QIYLDSPLASR
+285 PVYLDSPLA
-296 INDAWPETTIWKT
+296 IKICNMWPDIELWDEVMNWK
-309 INKNWPNLHVIQDP
+309 NLKFISEVT
-323 EDSRVLQASSQRC
+323 DSKSLQMSNEHC

-345 NGGRILGHLTTALPD
+345 NGGRVLSHLTTVLPNQNN
-360 PKATVMFIGYA
+360 TIMFIGYA
-371 GENNLASKIKANE
+371 GEQNLASRIKSNE
-384 PVVEINGAWV
+384 PFVEVNGVVI

-414 LMAYYTEIP
+414 LMDYYTEIP

-439 FAKSLKDMLTFNGKS
+439 FAKALKDKLASNGKS
-454 SRVIAVN
+454 ARVIAVN

>member
-78 IDHSGLIP
+78 VDHSGLVP

-98 VPVGSKP
+98 VPTGSTP

-123 KLQKKHGHNFAP
+123 KLQKKHGRKFAP
-135 FFTENDIDIALG
+135 LFTEDDIDTALG
-147 RCIEINLDEETA
+147 RCIEIGFNEETA

-164 KFKYLSA
+164 KFEYLSA

-207 VLSRQSMPFCNL
+207 TTPRQSIPFCNL
-219 MIGECT
+219 TIGECT
-225 YNTPTRPNN
+225 YNVPTRPNN
-234 AKDRDKDIEKI
+234 VKDRSKDVEKI
-245 AAVVQDSSKVLFPT
+245 ATVVQESSKILFPS

-272 YTMWKYKWLDNSI
+272 YAMWKDELLDNSI
-285 QIYLDSPLASR
+285 KIYLDSPLAIR
-296 INDAWPETTIWKT
+296 INEVWPETTVWKT
-309 INKNWPNLHVIQDP
+309 IKSWGNLHIIRDS
-323 EDSRVLQASSQRC
+323 EDSHALQTSSQHC

-345 NGGRILGHLTTALPD
+345 NGGRILGHLATALPD

-384 PVVEINGAWV
+384 PIVEVNGVLV

-414 LMAYYTEIP
+414 LMDYYTEIP

-439 FAKSLKDMLTFNGKS
+439 FAKALKDKLASNGKS
-454 SRVIAVN
+454 ARVIAVN

>member
-78 IDHSGLIP
+78 VDHSGLIP

-98 VPVGSKP
+98 VPTGSIP

-123 KLQKKHGHNFAP
+123 KLQKKHGRKFAP
-135 FFTENDIDIALG
+135 FFTEDDIDTALG
-147 RCIEINLDEETA
+147 RCIEIGFNEETA
-159 LNQDV
+159 LNQDA
-164 KFKYLSA
+164 KFEYLSA
-171 GHIIYSAQ
+171 GHILYSAQ

-189 IYRVGYTGDIGG
+189 IYRVGYTGDVGG
-201 LTPRPF
+201 FTPRPF
-207 VLSRQSMPFCNL
+207 TTPRQSMPFCNL

-225 YNTPTRPNN
+225 YNTPTRPNSV
-234 AKDRDKDIEKI
+234 KDRPKDVEKI
-245 AAVVQDSSKVLFPT
+245 ISVVNESHKILFPC

-266 ELLQVL
+266 ELLLNL
-272 YTMWKYKWLDNSI
+272 YMLWEMKDLPDI
-285 QIYLDSPLASR
+285 PVYLDSPLA
-296 INDAWPETTIWKT
+296 IKICNMWPDVELWDDVMNWK
-309 INKNWPNLHVIQDP
+309 NLKFVNEIT
-323 EDSRVLQASSQRC
+323 DSKALQMSNEHC
-336 IIISASGFL
+336 IIVSASGFL
-345 NGGRILGHLTTALPD
+345 NGGRVLNHLTTVLPNENN
-360 PKATVMFIGYA
+360 TIMFIGYA
-371 GENNLASKIKANE
+371 GEQNLASRIKSNE
-384 PVVEINGAWV
+384 PFVEVNGVVI

-414 LMAYYTEIP
+414 LMDYYTEIP

-439 FAKSLKDMLTFNGKS
+439 FAKALKDKLASNGKS
-454 SRVIAVN
+454 ARVIAVN

>member
-78 IDHSGLIP
+78 VDHSGLIP
-86 ALFAKGCQAHVY
+86 ALFAKGCKAHVY
-98 VPVGSKP
+98 VPTGSTP

-123 KLQKKHGHNFAP
+123 KLQKKHGRKFAP
-135 FFTENDIDIALG
+135 FFTEDDVDTALG
-147 RCIEINLDEETA
+147 RCIEIGFNEETA

-164 KFKYLSA
+164 KFDYLSA
-171 GHIIYSAQ
+171 GHILYAAQ

-201 LTPRPF
+201 FTPRPF
-207 VLSRQSMPFCNL
+207 TAPRQSMPFCDL

-225 YNTPTRPNN
+225 YNTPTRPNSV
-234 AKDRDKDIEKI
+234 KDRPKDVEKI
-245 AAVVQDSSKVLFPT
+245 ISVVNESHKILFPC

-266 ELLQVL
+266 ELLLNL
-272 YTMWKYKWLDNSI
+272 YMLWEMKDLPDI
-285 QIYLDSPLASR
+285 PVYLDSPLA
-296 INDAWPETTIWKT
+296 IKICNMWPDIELWDEVMNWK
-309 INKNWPNLHVIQDP
+309 NLKFISEVT
-323 EDSRVLQASSQRC
+323 DSKSLQMSNEHC
-336 IIISASGFL
+336 IIVSASGFL
-345 NGGRILGHLTTALPD
+345 NGGRVLNHLTTVLPNENN
-360 PKATVMFIGYA
+360 TIMFIGYA
-371 GENNLASKIKANE
+371 GEQNLASRIKSNE
-384 PVVEINGAWV
+384 PFVEVNGVVI

-439 FAKSLKDMLTFNGKS
+439 FAKTLKNKLASNGKS
-454 SRVIAVN
+454 ARVIAVN

>member
-11 PYVKFISGSATG
+11 PYVKFVSGSATG

-78 IDHSGLIP
+78 VDHSGLIP

-98 VPVGSKP
+98 VPTGSIP

-123 KLQKKHGHNFAP
+123 KLQKKHGRKFAP
-135 FFTENDIDIALG
+135 FFTEDDIDIALG
-147 RCIEINLDEETA
+147 RCIEIGFNEETA

-164 KFKYLSA
+164 KFEYLSA

-189 IYRVGYTGDIGG
+189 IYRVGYSGDIGG

-207 VLSRQSMPFCNL
+207 TLSRQSMPFCNL

-234 AKDRDKDIEKI
+234 VKDRGKDVEKI
-245 AAVVQDSSKVLFPT
+245 ATVVQESSKVLFPT

-272 YTMWKYKWLDNSI
+272 YVMWKDKMLDNSV

-296 INDAWPETTIWKT
+296 INDAWPETTVWKT
-309 INKNWPNLHVIQDP
+309 IKSWGNLHIIRDS
-323 EDSRVLQASSQRC
+323 EDSHALQTSSQHC

-384 PVVEINGAWV
+384 PVVEVNGVLV

-414 LMAYYTEIP
+414 LMDYYTEIL

-439 FAKSLKDMLTFNGKS
+439 FAKALKDKLASNGKS
-454 SRVIAVN
+454 ARVIAVN

>member
-68 IQYIILSHCH
+68 IHYIILSHCH
-78 IDHSGLIP
+78 VDHSGLIP

-98 VPVGSKP
+98 VPTGSIP

-123 KLQKKHGHNFAP
+123 KLQKKHGRKFAP
-135 FFTENDIDIALG
+135 FFTEDDIDTALG
-147 RCIEINLDEETA
+147 RCIEIGFNEETA

-164 KFKYLSA
+164 KFEYLSA

-201 LTPRPF
+201 FTPRPF
-207 VLSRQSMPFCNL
+207 TVPRQSMPFCNL
-219 MIGECT
+219 TIGECT
-225 YNTPTRPNN
+225 YNTPTRPNSV
-234 AKDRDKDIEKI
+234 KDRPKDVEKI
-245 AAVVQDSSKVLFPT
+245 ISVVNESHKILFPC

-266 ELLQVL
+266 ELLLNL
-272 YTMWKYKWLDNSI
+272 YMLWEMKDLPDI
-285 QIYLDSPLASR
+285 PVYLDSPLA
-296 INDAWPETTIWKT
+296 IKICNMWPDVELWDDVMNWK
-309 INKNWPNLHVIQDP
+309 NLKFVNEIT
-323 EDSRVLQASSQRC
+323 DSKALQMSNEHC
-336 IIISASGFL
+336 IIVSASGFL
-345 NGGRILGHLTTALPD
+345 NGGRVLNHLTTVLPNQNN
-360 PKATVMFIGYA
+360 TIMFIGYA
-371 GENNLASKIKANE
+371 GEQNLASRIKSNE
-384 PVVEINGAWV
+384 PFVEVNGVVI

-414 LMAYYTEIP
+414 LMDYYTEIP

-439 FAKSLKDMLTFNGKS
+439 FAKSLKNKLASNGKS
-454 SRVIAVN
+454 ARVIAVN

>member
-42 GLEQGHDI
+42 GLNQGHDI

-78 IDHSGLIP
+78 VDHSGLIP

-98 VPVGSKP
+98 VPAGSTP

-123 KLQKKHGHNFAP
+123 KLQKKHGRKFAP
-135 FFTENDIDIALG
+135 FFTEDDIDTALG
-147 RCIEINLDEETA
+147 RCIEIGFNEETA

-164 KFKYLSA
+164 KFEYFSA

-207 VLSRQSMPFCNL
+207 TLSRQSMPFCDL
-219 MIGECT
+219 TIGECT
-225 YNTPTRPNN
+225 YNTPTRPNSV
-234 AKDRDKDIEKI
+234 KDRPKDVEKI
-245 AAVVQDSSKVLFPT
+245 ISVVNESHKILFPC

-266 ELLQVL
+266 ELLLNL
-272 YTMWKYKWLDNSI
+272 YMLWEMKDLPDI
-285 QIYLDSPLASR
+285 PVYLDSPLAIKICNMWPDVELWDEVMNWKNLKF
-296 INDAWPETTIWKT
+296 INEVT
-309 INKNWPNLHVIQDP
+309 
-323 EDSRVLQASSQRC
+323 DSKALQMSNEHC
-336 IIISASGFL
+336 IIVSASGFL
-345 NGGRILGHLTTALPD
+345 NGGRVLSHLTTVLPNGNN
-360 PKATVMFIGYA
+360 TIMFIGYA
-371 GENNLASKIKANE
+371 GEQNLASRIKANE
-384 PVVEINGAWV
+384 PFVEVNGVVI

-414 LMAYYTEIP
+414 LMAYYIEIP

-439 FAKSLKDMLTFNGKS
+439 FAKALKDKLASNGKS
-454 SRVIAVN
+454 ARVIAVN

>member
-1 MSSNQKGTAK
+1 MTSNQKGTAK

-78 IDHSGLIP
+78 VDHSGLIP

-98 VPVGSKP
+98 VPTGSIP

-123 KLQKKHGHNFAP
+123 KLQKKHGRKFAP
-135 FFTENDIDIALG
+135 FFTEDDVDTALG
-147 RCIEINLDEETA
+147 RCIEINFNEEMA

-164 KFKYLSA
+164 KFEYLSA
-171 GHIIYSAQ
+171 GHILYSAQ

-189 IYRVGYTGDIGG
+189 IYRVGYTSDIGG
-201 LTPRPF
+201 FTPRPF
-207 VLSRQSMPFCNL
+207 TTPRQSMPFCDL
-219 MIGECT
+219 TIGECT
-225 YNTPTRPNN
+225 YNTPTRPNSV
-234 AKDRDKDIEKI
+234 KDRPKDVEKI
-245 AAVVQDSSKVLFPT
+245 ISVVNESHKILFPC

-266 ELLQVL
+266 ELLLNL
-272 YTMWKYKWLDNSI
+272 YMLWEMKDLPDI
-285 QIYLDSPLASR
+285 PVYLDSPLA
-296 INDAWPETTIWKT
+296 IKICNLWPDVELWDEVMNWK
-309 INKNWPNLHVIQDP
+309 NLKFVNEIT
-323 EDSRVLQASSQRC
+323 DSKALQMSNEHC
-336 IIISASGFL
+336 IIVSASGFL
-345 NGGRILGHLTTALPD
+345 NGGRVLNHLTTVLPNENN
-360 PKATVMFIGYA
+360 TIMFIGYA
-371 GENNLASKIKANE
+371 GEQNLASRIKSNE
-384 PVVEINGAWV
+384 PFVEVNGVVI

-414 LMAYYTEIP
+414 LMDYYTDIP

-439 FAKSLKDMLTFNGKS
+439 FAKTLKDKLASNGKS
-454 SRVIAVN
+454 ARVIAVN

>member
-78 IDHSGLIP
+78 VDHSGLIP

-98 VPVGSKP
+98 VPTGSIP

-123 KLQKKHGHNFAP
+123 KLQKKHGRKFAS
-135 FFTENDIDIALG
+135 FFTEDDIDTALG
-147 RCIEINLDEETA
+147 RCIEIGFNEETA

-164 KFKYLSA
+164 KFEYFSA

-201 LTPRPF
+201 ITHRPF

-219 MIGECT
+219 TIGECT
-225 YNTPTRPNN
+225 YNVPTRPNN
-234 AKDRDKDIEKI
+234 AKDRSKDVEKI
-245 AAVVQDSSKVLFPT
+245 TTVVQESSKILFPS

-272 YTMWKYKWLDNSI
+272 YAMWKDGMLDSSI
-285 QIYLDSPLASR
+285 KIYLDSPLASR
-296 INDAWPETTIWKT
+296 INEVWPETTVWKT
-309 INKNWPNLHVIQDP
+309 IKNWGNLHIIRDS
-323 EDSRVLQASSQRC
+323 EDSHALQTSSQHC

-345 NGGRILGHLTTALPD
+345 NGGRILGHLTASLPD

-384 PVVEINGAWV
+384 PVVEINGVLV

-414 LMAYYTEIP
+414 LMDYYTEIP

-439 FAKSLKDMLTFNGKS
+439 FAKTLKDKLASNGKS
-454 SRVIAVN
+454 ARVIAVN

>member
-42 GLEQGHDI
+42 GLEQGRDI

-78 IDHSGLIP
+78 VDHSGLIP

-98 VPVGSKP
+98 VPTGSIP

-123 KLQKKHGHNFAP
+123 KLQKKHGRKFAP
-135 FFTENDIDIALG
+135 FFTEDDVDTALG
-147 RCIEINLDEETA
+147 RCIEIGFNEEIA

-164 KFKYLSA
+164 KFEYLSA

-201 LTPRPF
+201 FTPRPF
-207 VLSRQSMPFCNL
+207 TAPRQSMPFCDL
-219 MIGECT
+219 TIGECT
-225 YNTPTRPNN
+225 YNTPTRPNSV
-234 AKDRDKDIEKI
+234 KDRPKDIEKI
-245 AAVVQDSSKVLFPT
+245 ISVVNESHKILFPC

-266 ELLQVL
+266 ELLLNL
-272 YTMWKYKWLDNSI
+272 YMLWEMKDLPDI
-285 QIYLDSPLASR
+285 PVYLDSPLA
-296 INDAWPETTIWKT
+296 IKICNMWPDVELWDDVMNWK
-309 INKNWPNLHVIQDP
+309 NLKFVNEIT
-323 EDSRVLQASSQRC
+323 DSKALQMSNEHC
-336 IIISASGFL
+336 IIVSASGFL
-345 NGGRILGHLTTALPD
+345 NGGRVLSHLTTVLPNGNN
-360 PKATVMFIGYA
+360 TIMFIGYA
-371 GENNLASKIKANE
+371 GENNLASRIKANE
-384 PVVEINGAWV
+384 PFVEVNGVVI

-414 LMAYYTEIP
+414 LMDYYTEIP

-439 FAKSLKDMLTFNGKS
+439 FAKALKDKLASNGKS
-454 SRVIAVN
+454 ARVIAVN

>member
-78 IDHSGLIP
+78 VDHSGLIP

-98 VPVGSKP
+98 VPTGSVP

-123 KLQKKHGHNFAP
+123 KLQKKHGRKFAP
-135 FFTENDIDIALG
+135 FFTEDDVDTALG
-147 RCIEINLDEETA
+147 RCIEINFNEETA

-164 KFKYLSA
+164 KFEYFSA
-171 GHIIYSAQ
+171 GHILYSAQ

-189 IYRVGYTGDIGG
+189 IYRVGCTGDIGG
-201 LTPRPF
+201 FTPRPF
-207 VLSRQSMPFCNL
+207 TIPKQPMPFCDL

-225 YNTPTRPNN
+225 YNTPTRPNSI
-234 AKDRDKDIEKI
+234 KDRPKDVEKI
-245 AAVVQDSSKVLFPT
+245 ISVVNESHKILFPC

-266 ELLQVL
+266 ELLLNL
-272 YTMWKYKWLDNSI
+272 YMLWEMKDLPDI
-285 QIYLDSPLASR
+285 PVYLDSPLAIKICNMWPDIELWDEVMNWKNLKF
-296 INDAWPETTIWKT
+296 INEVT
-309 INKNWPNLHVIQDP
+309 
-323 EDSRVLQASSQRC
+323 DSKALQMSNEHC

-345 NGGRILGHLTTALPD
+345 NGGRVLSHLTTVLPNQNN
-360 PKATVMFIGYA
+360 TIMFIGYA
-371 GENNLASKIKANE
+371 GEQNLASRIKSNE
-384 PVVEINGAWV
+384 PFVEVNGVVI

-414 LMAYYTEIP
+414 LMDYYTEIP

-439 FAKSLKDMLTFNGKS
+439 FAKTLKDKLASNGKS
-454 SRVIAVN
+454 ARVIAVN

>member
-78 IDHSGLIP
+78 VDHSGLIP

-98 VPVGSKP
+98 VPTGSIP
-105 LLRLLWADSLKIH
+105 VLRLLWADSLKIH

-123 KLQKKHGHNFAP
+123 KLQKKHGRKFAP
-135 FFTENDIDIALG
+135 FFTEDDIDTALG
-147 RCIEINLDEETA
+147 RCIEINFNEETA

-164 KFKYLSA
+164 KFEYLSA
-171 GHIIYSAQ
+171 GHILYSAQ

-207 VLSRQSMPFCNL
+207 VLSRQSMPFCDL
-219 MIGECT
+219 TIGECT
-225 YNTPTRPNN
+225 YNTPTRPNSV
-234 AKDRDKDIEKI
+234 KDRPKDVEKI
-245 AAVVQDSSKVLFPT
+245 ISVVNENHKILFPC

-266 ELLQVL
+266 ELLLNL
-272 YTMWKYKWLDNSI
+272 YMLWEMKDLPDI
-285 QIYLDSPLASR
+285 PVYLDSPLAIKICNMWPDVELWDEVMNWKNLKF
-296 INDAWPETTIWKT
+296 INEVT
-309 INKNWPNLHVIQDP
+309 
-323 EDSRVLQASSQRC
+323 DSKALQMSNEHC
-336 IIISASGFL
+336 IIVSASGFL
-345 NGGRILGHLTTALPD
+345 NGGRVLSHLTTVLPNGNN
-360 PKATVMFIGYA
+360 TIMFIGYA
-371 GENNLASKIKANE
+371 GENNLASRIKANE
-384 PVVEINGAWV
+384 PFVEVNGVVI

-439 FAKSLKDMLTFNGKS
+439 FAKTLKDKLASNGKS
-454 SRVIAVN
+454 ARVIAVN

>member
-78 IDHSGLIP
+78 QDHSGLIP

-98 VPVGSKP
+98 VPTGSTP

-123 KLQKKHGHNFAP
+123 KLQKKHGRKFAP
-135 FFTENDIDIALG
+135 FFAEDDVDTALS
-147 RCIEINLDEETA
+147 RCIEINFNEETA

-164 KFKYLSA
+164 KFEYFSA

-219 MIGECT
+219 TIGECT
-225 YNTPTRPNN
+225 YNTPTRPNSV
-234 AKDRDKDIEKI
+234 KDRPKDVEKI
-245 AAVVQDSSKVLFPT
+245 ITVVNESHKILFPC

-266 ELLQVL
+266 ELLLNL
-272 YTMWKYKWLDNSI
+272 YMLWEMKDLPDI
-285 QIYLDSPLASR
+285 PVYLDSPLA
-296 INDAWPETTIWKT
+296 IKICNMWPDIELWDEVMNWK
-309 INKNWPNLHVIQDP
+309 NLKFISEVT
-323 EDSRVLQASSQRC
+323 DSKSLQMSNEHC

-345 NGGRILGHLTTALPD
+345 NGGRVLSHLTTVLPNQNN
-360 PKATVMFIGYA
+360 TIMFIGYA
-371 GENNLASKIKANE
+371 GEQNLASRIKSNE
-384 PVVEINGAWV
+384 PFVEVNGVVI

-414 LMAYYTEIP
+414 LMDYYTEIP

-439 FAKSLKDMLTFNGKS
+439 FAKALKDKLASNGKS
-454 SRVIAVN
+454 ARVIAVN

>member
-78 IDHSGLIP
+78 VDHSGLIP

-98 VPVGSKP
+98 VPIGSIP

-123 KLQKKHGHNFAP
+123 KLQKKHGRKFAP
-135 FFTENDIDIALG
+135 FFTEDDINTALG
-147 RCIEINLDEETA
+147 RCIEIGFNEETA

-164 KFKYLSA
+164 KFEYLSA

-189 IYRVGYTGDIGG
+189 IYRVGYSGDVGG

-207 VLSRQSMPFCNL
+207 TMPRQSMPFCDL

-225 YNTPTRPNN
+225 YNTPTRPNSI
-234 AKDRDKDIEKI
+234 KDRPKDVEKI
-245 AAVVQDSSKVLFPT
+245 ISVVNESHKILFPC

-266 ELLQVL
+266 ELLLNL
-272 YTMWKYKWLDNSI
+272 YMLWEMKDLPDI
-285 QIYLDSPLASR
+285 PVYLDSPLA
-296 INDAWPETTIWKT
+296 IKICNMWPDVELWDEVMNWK
-309 INKNWPNLHVIQDP
+309 NLKFVNEIT
-323 EDSRVLQASSQRC
+323 DSKALQMSNEHC
-336 IIISASGFL
+336 IIVSASGFL
-345 NGGRILGHLTTALPD
+345 NGGRVLSHLTTVLPNENN
-360 PKATVMFIGYA
+360 TIMFIGYA

-384 PVVEINGAWV
+384 PIVEVNGVLV

-414 LMAYYTEIP
+414 LMDYYTEIP

-439 FAKSLKDMLTFNGKS
+439 FAKALKDKLASNGKS
-454 SRVIAVN
+454 ARVIAVN